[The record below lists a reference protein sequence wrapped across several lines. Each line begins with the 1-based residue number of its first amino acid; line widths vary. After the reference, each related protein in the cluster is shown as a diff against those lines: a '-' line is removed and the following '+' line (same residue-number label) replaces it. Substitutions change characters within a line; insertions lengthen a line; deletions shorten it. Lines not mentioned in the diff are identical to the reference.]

1 MNRVNSIWIK
11 HCAIYIVV
19 VFIIACNI
27 NKKHKLF
34 IAKDKSETK
43 LQISSG
49 VGDITVQSFEGSI
62 YHNSY
67 CIFTIYKY
75 KHSGDGIFSISI
87 LNANKEL
94 FTADGRVY
102 TLKGK
107 NDTTEWECVIN
118 EGEYTFYFLLDLDN
132 ERICLKPD
140 KLNSGKLHQL
150 YLISTKTIQ

>member
-1 MNRVNSIWIK
+1 MK
-11 HCAIYIVV
+11 EA
-19 VFIIACNI
+19 FIII
-27 NKKHKLF
+27 LIVF
-34 IAKDKSETK
+34 
-43 LQISSG
+43 LL
-49 VGDITVQSFEGSI
+49 
-62 YHNSY
+62 
-67 CIFTIYKY
+67 YKY

-94 FTADGRVY
+94 FTADGIVY

-118 EGEYTFYFLLDLDN
+118 EGEYAFYFLLDLDN

-140 KLNSGKLHQL
+140 KLNSGKLYQL